1 MNEMLMLVGFFV
13 FWIVL
18 QRFILP
24 KLGVQT

>member
-1 MNEMLMLVGFFV
+1 MEGFLFMGGFLV
-13 FWIVL
+13 FWVVL